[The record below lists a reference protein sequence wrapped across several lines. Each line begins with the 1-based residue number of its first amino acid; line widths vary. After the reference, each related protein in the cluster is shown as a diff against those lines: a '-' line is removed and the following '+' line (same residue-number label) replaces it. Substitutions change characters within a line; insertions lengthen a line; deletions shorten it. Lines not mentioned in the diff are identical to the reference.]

1 MQHSFGEP
9 SYSNVDSV
17 ITVSKEN
24 RWHTLQK
31 QKPSTG
37 KESSIKKDSS
47 SRHRSGSTSGSS
59 VSFKG
64 YHTRKSKQVT
74 DSKEQETEIGRKNSV
89 PAKMT
94 SSSAE
99 TVRPQPK
106 MSPIYDKISEHE
118 EYQVQGRKMS
128 EPCRLPSGVQSVQSK
143 MEKLE
148 KQPVSDEGMD
158 TAMSETIFRQFTSL
172 SSRFHKQFISDN
184 PLSSLTKRLSRH
196 FSTSDAETL
205 RHESFAESPL
215 PLKAE
220 VIIPPPPPPIMP
232 PGKASPVSMLQ
243 LSSPATQ
250 RKLSFDELVEPLS
263 ADTDTVLIATPLRET
278 TPIRTDMP
286 DRPTEEHPDMIVLDR
301 PPFDDSEGDVSEL
314 LSPPVA
320 FNDLH
325 DTDGN
330 VTDLPPLPPPPKFC
344 LFSVGGI
351 PGGVGTDELVE
362 EQFVPPPAFGLEQ
375 ENEVI
380 SSFSET

>member
-1 MQHSFGEP
+1 MQHSFEEP
-9 SYSNVDSV
+9 SYSNVDSM

-37 KESSIKKDSS
+37 KESSIKKESS
-47 SRHRSGSTSGSS
+47 SRHRSGSTSGKS

-158 TAMSETIFRQFTSL
+158 TAMSETIFCQYTSL
-172 SSRFHKQFISDN
+172 SSILHKQFISDN
-184 PLSSLTKRLSRH
+184 PQSSLTKRLSRH

-205 RHESFAESPL
+205 RHEMFAESPL

-220 VIIPPPPPPIMP
+220 VIIPPPAPPIMP

-243 LSSPATQ
+243 LSSPSAQ
-250 RKLSFDELVEPLS
+250 GKLS
-263 ADTDTVLIATPLRET
+263 
-278 TPIRTDMP
+278 
-286 DRPTEEHPDMIVLDR
+286 
-301 PPFDDSEGDVSEL
+301 SEGDVSEL
-314 LSPPVA
+314 LPPPVA
-320 FNDLH
+320 FNDLQ

-330 VTDLPPLPPPPKFC
+330 VTDLPALPPPPKFC

-351 PGGVGTDELVE
+351 TGGVGTDELVE

-380 SSFSET
+380 SSFSETWYYFFDTKFLLKKVRVFNKTTKENNNSQI